1 MFFPYFRGRQYEL
14 LALKE
19 LATKKLISSAIVP
32 IIEPVK
38 IAVFDESLFECKS
51 VHVVEISSIE
61 YSYSKVK

>member
-1 MFFPYFRGRQYEL
+1 MYFPYFRGRQYEL

-38 IAVFDESLFECKS
+38 IIPALNNSLSAFQDASLPVMSHKS
-51 VHVVEISSIE
+51 
-61 YSYSKVK
+61 